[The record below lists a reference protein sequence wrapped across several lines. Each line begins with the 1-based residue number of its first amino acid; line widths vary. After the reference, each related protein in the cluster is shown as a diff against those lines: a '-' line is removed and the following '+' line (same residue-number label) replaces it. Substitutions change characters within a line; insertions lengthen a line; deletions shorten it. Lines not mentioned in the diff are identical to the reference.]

1 MVFIRQQPRLVTQS
15 DAHKGGNAA
24 GRSQAR
30 RQKEDMEMVH
40 FDTYDEAMENC
51 RGDEVVVEVDGG
63 WAVMSVT
70 DYRVWVMQD

>member
-1 MVFIRQQPRLVTQS
+1 MITF
-15 DAHKGGNAA
+15 
-24 GRSQAR
+24 
-30 RQKEDMEMVH
+30 E
-40 FDTYDEAMENC
+40 TYDEAVGNC

>member
-1 MVFIRQQPRLVTQS
+1 MITF
-15 DAHKGGNAA
+15 
-24 GRSQAR
+24 
-30 RQKEDMEMVH
+30 E
-40 FDTYDEAMENC
+40 TYDEAAENR